1 MENLLPKEPVVV
13 LVVEDEPI
21 VRALAADMLE
31 DAGFEVV
38 EAPTADYA
46 ATVLETRPDVRVV
59 FTDVHMP
66 GRMNGY
72 DLARLIDDHH
82 HRIGIV
88 VTSGKAGPQPGELSP
103 KASFLFNRTGPRR
116 WCERSRMPPS
126 SDVDRHR
133 LRPEGSFCQRCE

>member
-1 MENLLPKEPVVV
+1 MGNSPTQEPVFV

-46 ATVLETRPDVRVV
+46 ATVLETRSDVRVV

-72 DLARLIDDHH
+72 DLARLVEDHH
-82 HRIGIV
+82 HRIGVV

-103 KASFLFNRTGPRR
+103 KASFIFKPYRTETLVRTVQNAVQVG
-116 WCERSRMPPS
+116 RSRR
-126 SDVDRHR
+126 V
-133 LRPEGSFCQRCE
+133 

>member
-1 MENLLPKEPVVV
+1 MGNSPTQEPVFV
-13 LVVEDEPI
+13 LVVGDEPI

-46 ATVLETRPDVRVV
+46 ATVLETRSDVGVV

-72 DLARLIDDHH
+72 GLARLIEDHH
-82 HRIGIV
+82 HRIGVV

-103 KASFLFNRTGPRR
+103 RASFIFKPYRTETLVRTVQNAVQVG
-116 WCERSRMPPS
+116 RSR
-126 SDVDRHR
+126 R
-133 LRPEGSFCQRCE
+133 L